1 MNNSQ
6 SFVSFY
12 NKIEEKLEK
21 MTEFYEKE
29 SFPSKVK
36 KASESSPIIRRY
48 KNDLLKLSELRN
60 VIVHEFKEDTVLA
73 EPSDIALNL
82 IQNIYQ
88 ELTKPKNIL
97 DIAQRNPFIADI
109 NDTLS
114 NIVKIMNEKKYSQVP
129 IYESKKFI
137 GLITEN
143 GITRWLG
150 RYIVEDVF
158 SLSETKIGEVLE
170 CEENTNNY
178 KFFSKKR
185 TFYDAQELF
194 EKNIESPIK
203 IVQAILITE
212 NGKQSEM
219 LLGIVTAWNI
229 SKEVI
234 SINRKFSNNKY

>member
-1 MNNSQ
+1 LGNVRRGIENFSNN
-6 SFVSFY
+6 
-12 NKIEEKLEK
+12 
-21 MTEFYEKE
+21 
-29 SFPSKVK
+29 
-36 KASESSPIIRRY
+36 RRY
-48 KNDLLKLSELRN
+48 KNELIKLSNLRN
-60 VIVHEFKEDTVLA
+60 FIVHELKDDCVLA

-82 IQNIYQ
+82 IQNICQ

-150 RYIVEDVF
+150 RYIKEDIF
-158 SLSETKIGEVLE
+158 SLSETKIKEVFE
-170 CEENTNNY
+170 CEENPDNY
-178 KFFSKKR
+178 NFFSRKK

-194 EKNIESPIK
+194 EKN
-203 IVQAILITE
+203 QAIIITE
-212 NGKQSEM
+212 NGKQEEKP
-219 LLGIVTAWNI
+219 LGIVTI
-229 SKEVI
+229 
-234 SINRKFSNNKY
+234 